1 MFSERLGKSI
11 VITAHAAERMAA
23 RAIDEALL
31 LDIIETG
38 ETRYKDKT
46 RLWIAKHYGDRAD
59 NLLCLAAVLETTLVI
74 KTVMHHFSWE
84 P

>member
-1 MFSERLGKSI
+1 MFSERFGKSI

-38 ETRYKDKT
+38 ETKYKDKP
-46 RLWIAKHYGDRAD
+46 RLWIAKH
-59 NLLCLAAVLETTLVI
+59 
-74 KTVMHHFSWE
+74 
-84 P
+84 

>member
-1 MFSERLGKSI
+1 MLSERFGKSI
-11 VITAHAAERMAA
+11 VITSHARERMAA

-59 NLLCLAAVLETTLVI
+59 NLLCLAVTGNDIGDQNRDASLFVGV
-74 KTVMHHFSWE
+74 
-84 P
+84 